1 MQKNWVSISCNIV
14 SWSQNVTFA
23 LTGSADGEDGGGQS
37 DGSEDEGRG
46 PGPCLRCCT
55 SGQQVSLHTCELPF
69 WFHVKIYIR
78 WMNLSPCLS
87 GFWRASCVASTVRRR
102 KRWRLWGGSLVK
114 PSLVLPLLHSTRYQ
128 LWRQTPPAP
137 ASSQKLP
144 FYVFPHLSPLKPCL
158 LFFPKVSLVDSSW
171 EM

>member
-1 MQKNWVSISCNIV
+1 MKPKCHVCIDRIS
-14 SWSQNVTFA
+14 WWRRWRWPKRRQWRWRERTWPMLTMLYEWPTSQSTH
-23 LTGSADGEDGGGQS
+23 
-37 DGSEDEGRG
+37 
-46 PGPCLRCCT
+46 LRT
-55 SGQQVSLHTCELPF
+55 SLLV
-69 WFHVKIYIR
+69 HVKIYIR